1 MTVGNPYVMACM
13 GIVKLVTDV
22 DHALSTYGTPTSVEL
37 ADFEVSH
44 IRFNYP
50 MCNLE
55 NGDMDLK

>member
-1 MTVGNPYVMACM
+1 MMACM